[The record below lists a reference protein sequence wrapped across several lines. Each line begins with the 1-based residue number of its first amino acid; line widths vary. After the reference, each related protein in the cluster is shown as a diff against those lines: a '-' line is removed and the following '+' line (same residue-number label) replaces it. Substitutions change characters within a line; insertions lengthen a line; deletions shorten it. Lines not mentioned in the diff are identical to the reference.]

1 MNPRINRDNNLVKDS
16 SGSSGDSAP
25 PVHPGDG
32 RVSRDL
38 VNLFVGNVS
47 QFLDGEN
54 WRKGS
59 FKW

>member
-1 MNPRINRDNNLVKDS
+1 MNPRINRDSNLVKDS

-47 QFLDGEN
+47 QLLDGEN
-54 WRKGS
+54 
-59 FKW
+59 